1 MKEAFGRIQRDEEH
15 EEEEEEEKQHEEEEK
30 RGRGVR
36 RGRYVG

>member
-15 EEEEEEEKQHEEEEK
+15 EEEEEKKQHEEEEK

-36 RGRYVG
+36 RGRYAA

>member
-36 RGRYVG
+36 RGRYAA